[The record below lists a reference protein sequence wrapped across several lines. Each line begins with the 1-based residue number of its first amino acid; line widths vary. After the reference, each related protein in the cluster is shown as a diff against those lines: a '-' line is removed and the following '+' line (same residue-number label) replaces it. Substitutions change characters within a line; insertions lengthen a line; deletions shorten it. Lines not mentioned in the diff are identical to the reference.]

1 MKKTLLLFLATGIT
15 AIALAQRPGAA
26 IDIQHYEFSI
36 NLTDTSDVIK
46 GNTAVDVL
54 FLKDTKSITL
64 DLISKNNDRKGMVI
78 LQVTEKGTPLTYT
91 HTNNLLTIQ
100 FPATIKSGERKNI
113 VIRYEGIPA
122 DGLIITKN
130 KYGHRVFF
138 ADNWP
143 NRARNWLP
151 CVDHPADKAAVDFIV
166 TAPSHYQVI
175 SNGIKT
181 ADTTGNNQQR
191 RTHYTEATPLSTKI
205 MVIGVANFA
214 IQEAGTV
221 QGIPVS
227 SWVYP
232 EEKDKGFYDY
242 ALAVD
247 ILPYFIKNVGPYA
260 FKKLANVESTTMF
273 GGMENASAI
282 FYSDESSITGTRK
295 SESLLAHEIAHQWF
309 GDMATEADWSH
320 LWLSEGFATYMTI
333 LYFEQ
338 KYGADTARYMLLKN
352 RNIVIDFARKKLHPV
367 VDSSVT
373 NYMELLNANSYQKG
387 GWVLHMLRR
396 ELGDSTFWK
405 GIQNYYTRYAGKNA
419 VTGDLCKIMEE
430 TSGKDLK
437 QFFHQWLF
445 TAGHPRLDIRWEYHT
460 GKKAINITVIQQQ
473 NELFQFPLELLIGDS
488 LIKQVYI
495 KDRETHLTIPVTG
508 KPSAV
513 TADPGVNLLFEG
525 NIHPLPDK

>member
-1 MKKTLLLFLATGIT
+1 MKRTLLLILHTLF
-15 AIALAQRPGAA
+15 AIIVIAQQPGAT
-26 IDIQHYEFSI
+26 IDVQHYEFSI
-36 NLTDTSDVIK
+36 ALTDISDQIK
-46 GNTAVDVL
+46 GKAAIDVL
-54 FLKDTKSITL
+54 CIKDTKAITF
-64 DLISKNNDRKGMVI
+64 DLVSKNNNDKGMSVV
-78 LQVTEKGTPLTYT
+78 QVTENGKPLAYT
-91 HTNNLLTIQ
+91 HISNQLTIQ
-100 FPATIKSGERKNI
+100 LAAPVKSGERKNI
-113 VIRYEGIPA
+113 EITYEGVP
-122 DGLIITKN
+122 DNGLIITRN

-143 NRARNWLP
+143 NRARHWLP
-151 CVDHPADKAAVDFIV
+151 CVDHPSDKAALDFIV
-166 TAPSHYQVI
+166 TAPAHYQVI
-175 SNGIKT
+175 SNGIKIS
-181 ADTTGNNQQR
+181 DSSLSDQQR
-191 RTHYTEATPLSTKI
+191 RTHYTETTPLSTKI

-221 QGIPVS
+221 NNIPVS

-333 LYFEQ
+333 LYFEH
-338 KYGADTARYMLLKN
+338 KYGYDTARQMLSKN
-352 RNIVIDFARKKLHPV
+352 RQIVIDFARRKLRPV

-396 ELGDSTFWK
+396 QLGDSIFWK
-405 GIQNYYTRYAGKNA
+405 GIQTYYNRFAGKNA
-419 VTGDLCKIMEE
+419 VTGDLCKVMEE
-430 TSGKDLK
+430 VSGKDLK
-437 QFFHQWLF
+437 PFFQQWLF
-445 TAGHPRLDIRWEYHT
+445 IAGHPKLEISWKYNAT
-460 GKKAINITVIQQQ
+460 KKAVEITVIQQQ
-473 NELFQFPLELLIGDS
+473 EPVFKFPLELQLDDT
-488 LIKQVYI
+488 IKKSVDI
-495 KDRETHLTIPVTG
+495 TGRETRLAIPVTK
-508 KPSAV
+508 KPA
-513 TADPGVNLLFEG
+513 TLIADPQVNLLFEG
-525 NIHPLPDK
+525 SIKEKK